1 MPGACCR
8 GARIAQRGW
17 FCPGIFAAWQEL
29 LVVFLG
35 ERWPL
40 RGRDRRPGPPEG
52 GQQDKGLDQFKF
64 LGFFSCYQQA
74 ESEGEVRYP
83 RLGHISHSLGLSHQP
98 LL

>member
-1 MPGACCR
+1 VPGACCR

-29 LVVFLG
+29 LVVFLR

-52 GQQDKGLDQFKF
+52 GQQDKGLDQFTF

>member
-1 MPGACCR
+1 M
-8 GARIAQRGW
+8 W
-17 FCPGIFAAWQEL
+17 LVLPGIFAAWQGPL
-29 LVVFLG
+29 LAVLE

-52 GQQDKGLDQFKF
+52 GQRDKGLDQFTV
-64 LGFFSCYQQA
+64 LGFSSCYQQA

-83 RLGHISHSLGLSHQP
+83 RLHHISLSLGLSHQP